1 MTRGLILGLLAVIVV
16 FIVVRFIRR
25 QR

>member
-1 MTRGLILGLLAVIVV
+1 MARSLILGLLAVIVV